1 MDYKKFLVESAK
13 ILLENKSQFERDYDT
28 VQKLFRLYGK
38 DTYVLNTYWNKY
50 LQGVQKNDPK
60 LKDNYG
66 PKLELLFKL
75 VLAEQ
80 DDAKI
85 EQMIDLFNELK
96 FNELKSFIKK

>member
-1 MDYKKFLVESAK
+1 MGYKNFLIESAK

-28 VQKLFRLYGK
+28 VHKLFQLYGK
-38 DTYVLNTYWNKY
+38 DTYVLEMYWNKY

-66 PKLELLFKL
+66 PKLELLFNL

-80 DDAKI
+80 DDTKI
-85 EQMIDLFNELK
+85 QQMIDLFNELK